1 MPNTGLG
8 RGLGSLIPQKV
19 NKVVTTS
26 SGDAVL
32 DIASESDKNKILQL
46 EIDKIKVNSLQPRSD
61 FNETQ
66 LNELVESIKQYGIIQ
81 PLIVHNKNGQYELI
95 AGERRLRAAK
105 IICLEKVPAIV
116 RDVDEQEKLEIALI
130 ENLQRENLNS
140 IETALAYRKLI
151 DEFNL
156 TQEEVGIRVGK
167 SRSSI
172 TNILRLLNLPE
183 EIQQGL
189 KDGRINEGHAKLISG
204 LEGEDKQ
211 MALYRKIIR
220 NNLTVDGAIK
230 ESRQMGGTKHA
241 RIKINYEDKDKEFAF
256 REFFGSRIE
265 VKRKGRGGEIK
276 IYFSDDDELSE
287 IVSKVRK

>member
-1 MPNTGLG
+1 MQNNGLG

-26 SGDAVL
+26 SGEAVL
-32 DIASESDKNKILQL
+32 SVASEADKNKILQL
-46 EIDKIKVNSLQPRSD
+46 ETGKIKVNSLQPRSD
-61 FNETQ
+61 FKETQ
-66 LNELVESIKQYGIIQ
+66 LNELVDSIKQYGIIQ
-81 PLIVHNKNGQYELI
+81 PLIVHENNGQYELI

-105 IICLEKVPAIV
+105 IIGLEKIPAIV
-116 RDVDEQEKLEIALI
+116 REVDEQEKLEVALI
-130 ENLQRENLNS
+130 ENLQREDLNA

-156 TQEEVGIRVGK
+156 TQEEVSIRVGK
-167 SRSSI
+167 SRSGVANS
-172 TNILRLLNLPE
+172 LRLLNLPE

-189 KDGRINEGHAKLISG
+189 RDGRISEGHAKLISG
-204 LEGEDKQ
+204 LDSEEKQ
-211 MALYRKIIR
+211 LALYKKIIR
-220 NNLTVDGAIK
+220 NNLTVDSATK
-230 ESRQMGGTKHA
+230 ETRLMGGTKQA

-256 REFFGSRIE
+256 REFFGARIE

-276 IYFSDDDELSE
+276 IYFSDDEELGE

>member
-1 MPNTGLG
+1 MPNNGLG

-19 NKVVTTS
+19 NKVATTS

-32 DIASESDKNKILQL
+32 DVASESDKNKILQL
-46 EIDKIKVNSLQPRSD
+46 EIGKIKVNSLQPRSD

-105 IICLEKVPAIV
+105 IVGLEKVPAIV

-211 MALYRKIIR
+211 MALYHKIIR
-220 NNLTVDGAIK
+220 NDLTVDGAIT

>member
-19 NKVVTTS
+19 NKVATTS

-46 EIDKIKVNSLQPRSD
+46 EIGKIKVNSLQPRSD

-105 IICLEKVPAIV
+105 IIGLEKVPAIA

-211 MALYRKIIR
+211 MALYHKIIR
-220 NNLTVDGAIK
+220 NDLTVDGAIT